1 MMTSMSAG
9 PRMNRDPAFLA
20 DKQRQ
25 AHDPQIAPLNLLV
38 EAWRAEGRQVPW
50 ADPDSGGVHS
60 RILFLHESPGPAA
73 AVQHGSGFI
82 GPDNDDQTAARFW
95 RLARAAGLARKASIN
110 WNAVPWYVSAT
121 GRNLNAASADGAEAL
136 GYLHQFVS
144 LLPVLRA
151 VVVMGAFA
159 EHLVA
164 ALPAPPRKPGG
175 RAHRRPAPQRQC
187 PARSARLRTRDL
199 RRHDQSPPR
208 GRLTITATHETPIAS
223 SSFRPDQPRTSPP
236 FCSASPMPTRA
247 AQTAPGGVI

>member
-1 MMTSMSAG
+1 M
-9 PRMNRDPAFLA
+9 
-20 DKQRQ
+20 
-25 AHDPQIAPLNLLV
+25 
-38 EAWRAEGRQVPW
+38 PW

-151 VVVMGAFA
+151 VVVMGAFG
-159 EHLVA
+159 EHRWLRYLRRPESLVV
-164 ALPAPPRKPGG
+164 ALIVARTPAPV
-175 RAHRRPAPQRQC
+175 
-187 PARSARLRTRDL
+187 PARPARLRTKI
-199 RRHDQSPPR
+199 SV
-208 GRLTITATHETPIAS
+208 A
-223 SSFRPDQPRTSPP
+223 
-236 FCSASPMPTRA
+236 MTRA
-247 AQTAPGGVI
+247 RRGAV